1 LSGYFPFAR
10 TLGVHRAR
18 IDRLHF
24 FIYLFIYLFILFSA
38 RVLVA
43 FAGVLEE
50 TEETGD
56 SVSIGH
62 PKMIIVTLE

>member
-1 LSGYFPFAR
+1 
-10 TLGVHRAR
+10 
-18 IDRLHF
+18 LHF